1 MIRPNLNQRSERKGD
16 SVRRMRPSFYG
27 GVPIGHQIISDSCK
41 IDGVNN
47 DKLIKANLCSLI
59 MANWRDRI
67 SKFSG
72 KTRFVVS
79 RTFIHLAGDEIAPML
94 GVLNRVAREA
104 IEADGDLEVLGEG
117 LVSVCQ
123 NLLQMSTYWQS
134 AANEGDVLWNEGE
147 AGDYVNELFTDSAQR
162 YLSEIDTVEDDD
174 EPLSLPVT
182 RNLVIMITVAFEG
195 ESADLETNL
204 ADIEALEYGLKAL
217 INLHYQEQLRAIQIH
232 FSPAR
237 LGDELDG
244 EQLLLNFP
252 ELIPL

>member
-1 MIRPNLNQRSERKGD
+1 
-16 SVRRMRPSFYG
+16 
-27 GVPIGHQIISDSCK
+27 
-41 IDGVNN
+41 
-47 DKLIKANLCSLI
+47 
-59 MANWRDRI
+59 MASWRDRI

-79 RTFIHLAGDEIAPML
+79 RIFIHLAGDEIAPML

-104 IEADGDLEVLGEG
+104 IDSDGDLEVLGEG

-123 NLLQMSTYWQS
+123 NLLQMSQYWQS
-134 AANEGDVLWNEGE
+134 AGNEGDVVWSEGE

-162 YLSEIDTVEDDD
+162 YLSEIEIGEDIDEN

-182 RNLVIMITVAFEG
+182 RNLVIMLTVAFEG
-195 ESADLETNL
+195 ESADLENNL

-217 INLHYQEQLRAIQIH
+217 INLHYQEKLRAIQIH
-232 FSPAR
+232 FSPAK
-237 LGDELDG
+237 LGDELNG

>member
-1 MIRPNLNQRSERKGD
+1 MTS
-16 SVRRMRPSFYG
+16 
-27 GVPIGHQIISDSCK
+27 
-41 IDGVNN
+41 
-47 DKLIKANLCSLI
+47 
-59 MANWRDRI
+59 WRDRI

-79 RTFIHLAGDEIAPML
+79 RIFIHLAGTEIAPML

-104 IEADGDLEVLGEG
+104 IEADGDLEILGEG

-123 NLLQMSTYWQS
+123 NLLQMSNYWQS
-134 AANEGDVLWNEGE
+134 AGNEGDVFWDEGE

-162 YLSEIDTVEDDD
+162 YLSAVDTTEDINDN
-174 EPLSLPVT
+174 EPLSLPIT
-182 RNLVIMITVAFEG
+182 SNLVIILTVAVTG
-195 ESADLETNL
+195 ESPELETNL

-217 INLHYQEQLRAIQIH
+217 INLHYQEKLRAIQIH
-232 FSPAR
+232 FSPAK